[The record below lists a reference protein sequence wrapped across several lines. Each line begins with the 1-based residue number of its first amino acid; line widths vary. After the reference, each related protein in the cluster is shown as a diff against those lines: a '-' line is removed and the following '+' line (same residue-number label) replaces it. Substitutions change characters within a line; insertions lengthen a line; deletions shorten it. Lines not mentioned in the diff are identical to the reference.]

1 MKKVY
6 FTLDC
11 GYRVAAKVRT
21 VRKEDGG
28 IITIVSAKFPSVFR
42 ILIDKLDTPKYFFLH
57 WTTEELENSYG
68 KEIRGK
74 AFCMPVD
81 VYNEE
86 YGIDIATK
94 RLQFK
99 MNVMVN
105 NRLRKVRKEL
115 ERTLN
120 NKLFHL
126 DDIDV

>member
-21 VRKEDGG
+21 VRKADGG
-28 IITIVSAKFPSVFR
+28 IITIVSAKFPSVFK
-42 ILIDKLDTPKYFFLH
+42 ILVDLDTPKYFF
-57 WTTEELENSYG
+57 WATEELEDSYG
-68 KEIRGK
+68 KEIK
-74 AFCMPVD
+74 AFGMSVD

-86 YGIDIATK
+86 YGIEIATK
-94 RLQFK
+94 RLRFK

-126 DDIDV
+126 DDIDF